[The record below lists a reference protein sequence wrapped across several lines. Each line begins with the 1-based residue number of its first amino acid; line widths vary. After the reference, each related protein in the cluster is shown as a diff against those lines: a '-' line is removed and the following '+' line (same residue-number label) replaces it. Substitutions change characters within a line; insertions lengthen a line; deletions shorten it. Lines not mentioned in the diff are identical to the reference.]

1 INKKIIILIEHN
13 SPNFNITNNKNPFTN
28 ISDDEVF
35 NKILISHR
43 ELKLSEKYLIE
54 SEKGEILYLDDQA
67 PIGQCALTYLNLKG
81 STITLALTPNRADL
95 LSHIGFAKDL
105 QSILESSITELNNYP
120 KNHNNP
126 RESDKLNPFSI
137 NIKSKNCYEYNI
149 RYITNLTIKTSPLWL
164 RNLLITNQIEPV
176 NNVIDVINLII
187 IEYGIP
193 LNVLDA
199 DQFNNQQIEIRN
211 AKQNEKIINS
221 KETYFLRDQQDI
233 VITNNNDII
242 SLADILNNSNY
253 EITNKT
259 KKIIITSSYWNI
271 ESISEISKHHQI
283 NNQKTLRLTKGI
295 DQSLI
300 ETALEKATFLI
311 QQLTDGIVHKNI
323 MSQKIQKYHNPE
335 IKITLNEINKKVGL
349 KLSSKKIINN
359 LKRLNYKIKF
369 ISKPQNYF
377 IAQAPER
384 RYDITTPE
392 DIISDL
398 VRLTGYNN
406 KQINTL
412 IDNFKERNSE
422 QKYIIKLKK
431 LLANLGFYEI
441 KTYKLVNEKLFNL
454 FYHDQNYLSVIKPIT
469 EERKILRQS
478 LSGSML
484 EVLEFN
490 QKNKNTDNA
499 FFEISNVFYE
509 NKEVLHLS
517 LGISGYLIKN
527 HWLKKNIESSFFILK
542 GILEKIANFLNI
554 NMSFCPTQKY
564 FNLHPGA
571 QSNIKINRKNI
582 GFIGE
587 MHPKLNNIYHLNKS
601 FIAEINLDMILKKS
615 LKQDIIIKKINKL
628 PYITRDLSFWIN
640 KKIHFQQIFESLK
653 QNFQKILIKCE
664 LLDIYTPDSN
674 NKNKYQKYYSLSFRL
689 TFENINNNLNKN
701 KVEQIINQIENNL
714 KIKFQA
720 QIR

>member
-1 INKKIIILIEHN
+1 MIINENILKKYLSTSIPKNLKFLINNHITEVDKIESIHPQLKIQNNQKYIIGKIIQIIHKTIKVDIGINIVSISLNNSIDYDKFLINKKIIILIEHN

-271 ESISEISKHHQI
+271 ESISEISNHHQI
-283 NNQKTLRLTKGI
+283 NNQKNLRLTKGI
-295 DQSLI
+295 DQSL
-300 ETALEKATFLI
+300 
-311 QQLTDGIVHKNI
+311 
-323 MSQKIQKYHNPE
+323 
-335 IKITLNEINKKVGL
+335 
-349 KLSSKKIINN
+349 
-359 LKRLNYKIKF
+359 
-369 ISKPQNYF
+369 
-377 IAQAPER
+377 
-384 RYDITTPE
+384 
-392 DIISDL
+392 
-398 VRLTGYNN
+398 
-406 KQINTL
+406 
-412 IDNFKERNSE
+412 
-422 QKYIIKLKK
+422 
-431 LLANLGFYEI
+431 
-441 KTYKLVNEKLFNL
+441 
-454 FYHDQNYLSVIKPIT
+454 
-469 EERKILRQS
+469 
-478 LSGSML
+478 
-484 EVLEFN
+484 
-490 QKNKNTDNA
+490 
-499 FFEISNVFYE
+499 
-509 NKEVLHLS
+509 
-517 LGISGYLIKN
+517 
-527 HWLKKNIESSFFILK
+527 
-542 GILEKIANFLNI
+542 
-554 NMSFCPTQKY
+554 
-564 FNLHPGA
+564 
-571 QSNIKINRKNI
+571 
-582 GFIGE
+582 
-587 MHPKLNNIYHLNKS
+587 
-601 FIAEINLDMILKKS
+601 
-615 LKQDIIIKKINKL
+615 
-628 PYITRDLSFWIN
+628 
-640 KKIHFQQIFESLK
+640 
-653 QNFQKILIKCE
+653 
-664 LLDIYTPDSN
+664 
-674 NKNKYQKYYSLSFRL
+674 
-689 TFENINNNLNKN
+689 
-701 KVEQIINQIENNL
+701 
-714 KIKFQA
+714 
-720 QIR
+720 